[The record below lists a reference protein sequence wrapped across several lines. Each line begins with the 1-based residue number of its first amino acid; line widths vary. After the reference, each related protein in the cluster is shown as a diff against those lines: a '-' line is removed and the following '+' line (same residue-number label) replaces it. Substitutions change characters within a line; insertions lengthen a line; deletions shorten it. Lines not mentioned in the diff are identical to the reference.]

1 MIKVNYT
8 EWGLK
13 HSFRRHH
20 IEKGTIQRAISR
32 GIRSVVEDPNNNS
45 IIIFTTSKLAVAVDH
60 KNNMKTAFWYR
71 PNYYTNKMYRG
82 KIIVTNDSKFKKQ
95 EVIGMLR
102 TKIRVWYEEDGQ
114 LKYMDFDDTSC
125 QVWEVFSDDEII
137 KSEIIIGG
145 KQYDNKK

>member
-20 IEKGTIQRAISR
+20 IEKGTIQAAISK
-32 GIRSVVEDPNNNS
+32 GIRSVVEDPSNNS

-71 PNYYTNKMYRG
+71 ANYYTNKMYSG
-82 KIIVTNDSKFKKQ
+82 KIIETNDSKFKK
-95 EVIGMLR
+95 
-102 TKIRVWYEEDGQ
+102 
-114 LKYMDFDDTSC
+114 
-125 QVWEVFSDDEII
+125 
-137 KSEIIIGG
+137 
-145 KQYDNKK
+145 

>member
-8 EWGLK
+8 KWGLK

-20 IEKGTIQRAISR
+20 IEKGTIQRAISK

-71 PNYYTNKMYRG
+71 ANYYTNKMYSG
-82 KIIVTNDSKFKKQ
+82 KIIETNDSKFKK
-95 EVIGMLR
+95 
-102 TKIRVWYEEDGQ
+102 
-114 LKYMDFDDTSC
+114 
-125 QVWEVFSDDEII
+125 
-137 KSEIIIGG
+137 
-145 KQYDNKK
+145 